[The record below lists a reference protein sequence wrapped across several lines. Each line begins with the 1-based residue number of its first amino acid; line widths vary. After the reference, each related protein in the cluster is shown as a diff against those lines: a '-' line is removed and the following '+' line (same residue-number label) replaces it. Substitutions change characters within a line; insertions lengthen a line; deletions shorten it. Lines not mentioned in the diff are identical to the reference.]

1 MVTVYVFSGGYTAER
16 VLNALAAFFHEG
28 SWASLLFIV
37 SIIALLMTAIR
48 FFMSH
53 DHHHLFNY
61 FVTNIFI
68 TAFLLTPTESVQ
80 IEDASNPAVRI
91 VSNVPIGVAAPA
103 HFATTLMYG
112 LSQAVDFIFATPD
125 DQNYARTGMLFG
137 SKMVR
142 LTQQVGIQNTEL
154 KNLWSQYTQNC
165 IRKDITINHKYTWN
179 DFANATDIF
188 EFLANNHPSPVR
200 RIAMDGAF
208 PTCKEA
214 LPRLEK
220 KFIDDANKSIS
231 LLSIRAFGDPKA
243 AFNDNQAQLDAMT
256 EAAVGSSYASF
267 YGVNKSATDILKQ
280 NIAVNGVRSGL
291 YDGAA
296 KMNATAT
303 AFNYARTQSQM
314 QTQSTMV
321 TIGLNA
327 QDWLPIVHSVLVL
340 LLICSSVPTLL
351 SIFIPGMTLKV
362 LKSYVGGLFYLA
374 MWPFFFTVINMIMTY
389 SLQSASMAAVGS
401 TDPVTQPPLLHAMS
415 LSATNPMM
423 AMYMKYAAI
432 AGWLMMAVPVIAK
445 NAFNGGG
452 AMVEGMA
459 YQLMNMSNSNASQA
473 ARAAATGDV
482 SYGVVQMD
490 TWQANTANENKFDS
504 SFSNQ
509 SFGALTQRADGS
521 SVNYLPGG
529 QAVYSSRAA
538 ISTPGFDISSSE
550 VQSRSLQNSLQEA
563 ERTTAQTRTSY
574 NQSVGNVSDQLT
586 SLTQTASHNASY
598 SSNTQHGQTSNV
610 QNTLSK
616 MDSVIQD
623 YANSKGI
630 SHSEAT
636 KEMSDTYFGV
646 GASITGSA
654 SAGKKVG
661 IGEGKISGSLGFDTG
676 KKITFS
682 DSETDEH
689 NRGRTERTSNSKQNQ
704 FNDLMSQLEQ
714 YSSSDSSG
722 EVSGFNQQAVSNLSE
737 SIRHTEDLAHAYD
750 ASYAKEQS
758 YSAALQDVQS
768 GSLSLSTNLIPE
780 FQDYVA
786 KRNPGN
792 VEAIMNGRTP
802 AINEEREAYFEAFM
816 AEKFEH
822 YNPELKQAFDNS
834 NMDQGAT
841 AVHGSDL
848 KAQYAQNSANLEQR
862 APQGRSEHLDEKIQ
876 SEQGQLF
883 NEGKYQEKRTQHKTE
898 VQHNQED
905 LAAIKKHR

>member
-1 MVTVYVFSGGYTAER
+1 
-16 VLNALAAFFHEG
+16 
-28 SWASLLFIV
+28 
-37 SIIALLMTAIR
+37 
-48 FFMSH
+48 
-53 DHHHLFNY
+53 
-61 FVTNIFI
+61 
-68 TAFLLTPTESVQ
+68 
-80 IEDASNPAVRI
+80 
-91 VSNVPIGVAAPA
+91 
-103 HFATTLMYG
+103 
-112 LSQAVDFIFATPD
+112 
-125 DQNYARTGMLFG
+125 
-137 SKMVR
+137 
-142 LTQQVGIQNTEL
+142 
-154 KNLWSQYTQNC
+154 
-165 IRKDITINHKYTWN
+165 
-179 DFANATDIF
+179 
-188 EFLANNHPSPVR
+188 
-200 RIAMDGAF
+200 
-208 PTCKEA
+208 
-214 LPRLEK
+214 
-220 KFIDDANKSIS
+220 
-231 LLSIRAFGDPKA
+231 
-243 AFNDNQAQLDAMT
+243 
-256 EAAVGSSYASF
+256 
-267 YGVNKSATDILKQ
+267 
-280 NIAVNGVRSGL
+280 
-291 YDGAA
+291 
-296 KMNATAT
+296 
-303 AFNYARTQSQM
+303 
-314 QTQSTMV
+314 
-321 TIGLNA
+321 
-327 QDWLPIVHSVLVL
+327 
-340 LLICSSVPTLL
+340 
-351 SIFIPGMTLKV
+351 
-362 LKSYVGGLFYLA
+362 
-374 MWPFFFTVINMIMTY
+374 
-389 SLQSASMAAVGS
+389 
-401 TDPVTQPPLLHAMS
+401 
-415 LSATNPMM
+415 
-423 AMYMKYAAI
+423 
-432 AGWLMMAVPVIAK
+432 
-445 NAFNGGG
+445 
-452 AMVEGMA
+452 
-459 YQLMNMSNSNASQA
+459 
-473 ARAAATGDV
+473 
-482 SYGVVQMD
+482 
-490 TWQANTANENKFDS
+490 
-504 SFSNQ
+504 
-509 SFGALTQRADGS
+509 
-521 SVNYLPGG
+521 
-529 QAVYSSRAA
+529 
-538 ISTPGFDISSSE
+538 
-550 VQSRSLQNSLQEA
+550 
-563 ERTTAQTRTSY
+563 
-574 NQSVGNVSDQLT
+574 
-586 SLTQTASHNASY
+586 
-598 SSNTQHGQTSNV
+598 SNV

-768 GSLSLSTNLIPE
+768 GSLSLNTNLIPE

>member
-16 VLNALAAFFHEG
+16 VFNALAAFFHGG

-53 DHHHLFNY
+53 DHHHLLNY

-91 VSNVPIGVAAPA
+91 VDNVPIGVAAPA

-112 LSQAVDFIFATPD
+112 LSQAVDFLFATPD
-125 DQNYARTGMLFG
+125 DQAYAKTGMLFG

-142 LTQQVGIQNTEL
+142 LTQQMGIQDAEL
-154 KNLWSQYTQNC
+154 KELWTQYTQNC

-179 DFANATDIF
+179 DFANASDIF
-188 EFLANNHPSPVR
+188 VFLTNNHPSPVR

-214 LPRLEK
+214 LPKLEK
-220 KFIDDANKSIS
+220 KFADEAQKGLGI
-231 LLSIRAFGDPKA
+231 LLTRSFADS
-243 AFNDNQAQLDAMT
+243 AQT
-256 EAAVGSSYASF
+256 EAMVANAINSSYNTF
-267 YGVNKSATDILKQ
+267 YNINQTATETLKQ
-280 NIAVNGVRSGL
+280 NIAINGVRSSL

-296 KMNATAT
+296 KMNATAA

-321 TIGLNA
+321 SIGLNA
-327 QDWLPIVHSVLVL
+327 QDWLPIAHSILVL
-340 LLICSSVPTLL
+340 LLVCSAIPTFL

-389 SLQSASMAAVGS
+389 SLKAAGLNSASI
-401 TDPVTQPPLLHAMS
+401 LHGMS
-415 LSATNPMM
+415 LNAADPMM
-423 AMYMKYAAI
+423 AMHMKYTAI

-445 NAFNGGG
+445 SAFNGGG

-473 ARAAATGDV
+473 ARAAATGDM

-563 ERTTAQTRTSY
+563 ERTTTQTRTSY

-598 SSNTQHGQTSNV
+598 GSNTQHGQTSNV

-636 KEMSDTYFGV
+636 KEMSDFYFGTNVRGGVSGEV
-646 GASITGSA
+646 GFGSKSVA
-654 SAGKKVG
+654 NGKL
-661 IGEGKISGSLGFDTG
+661 SGSFNGEIG
-676 KKITFS
+676 RKKTYS
-682 DSETDEH
+682 DSTSDERNH
-689 NRGRTERTSNSKQNQ
+689 GRTERTSSSKQNQ

-834 NMDQGAT
+834 SMDQRAT
-841 AVHGSDL
+841 AIYGSDL
-848 KAQYAQNSANLEQR
+848 KAQYAKNSANLEQR
-862 APQGRSEHLDEKIQ
+862 APQGRSEHLDKKIQ
-876 SEQGQLF
+876 SEQRQLF
-883 NEGKYQEKRTQHKTE
+883 NEGEYQEKRSQHKAE
-898 VQHNQED
+898 VQHSQED
-905 LAAIKKHR
+905 LATIKKHR

>member
-16 VLNALAAFFHEG
+16 VFNALAAFFHGG

-37 SIIALLMTAIR
+37 SIIALFMTAIR

-53 DHHHLFNY
+53 DHHHLLNY

-91 VSNVPIGVAAPA
+91 VDNVPIGVAAPA

-112 LSQAVDFIFATPD
+112 LSQAVDFLFTTPD
-125 DQNYARTGMLFG
+125 DQAYAKTGMLFG

-142 LTQQVGIQNTEL
+142 LTQQMGIQDAEL
-154 KNLWSQYTQNC
+154 KELWTQYTQNC

-179 DFANATDIF
+179 DFANASDIF
-188 EFLANNHPSPVR
+188 VFLTNNHPSPVR

-214 LPRLEK
+214 LPKLEQ
-220 KFIDDANKSIS
+220 KFADEAQKGLGI
-231 LLSIRAFGDPKA
+231 LLTRSFADS
-243 AFNDNQAQLDAMT
+243 AQT
-256 EAAVGSSYASF
+256 EAMVANAINSSYSTF
-267 YGVNKSATDILKQ
+267 YNINQTATETLKQ
-280 NIAVNGVRSGL
+280 NIAVNGVRSSL

-296 KMNATAT
+296 KMNATAA

-327 QDWLPIVHSVLVL
+327 QDWLPIAHSILVL
-340 LLICSSVPTLL
+340 LLVCSAIPTFL
-351 SIFIPGMTLKV
+351 SIFIPSMTLKV

-374 MWPFFFTVINMIMTY
+374 MWPFFFTIINMIMTY
-389 SLQSASMAAVGS
+389 SLKAAGLNSASI
-401 TDPVTQPPLLHAMS
+401 LHGMS
-415 LSATNPMM
+415 LNAADPMM
-423 AMYMKYAAI
+423 AMHMKYTAI

-473 ARAAATGDV
+473 ARAAATGDM

-574 NQSVGNVSDQLT
+574 NQSVGNVSDQLS

-598 SSNTQHGQTSNV
+598 GSNTQHGQTSNV

-623 YANSKGI
+623 YANSKGM
-630 SHSEAT
+630 SHSEAS
-636 KEMSDTYFGV
+636 KEMSEIYFDRRIGASFGGGIGKAGAKLSGDV
-646 GASITGSA
+646 GAT
-654 SAGKKVG
+654 
-661 IGEGKISGSLGFDTG
+661 LGGRYST
-676 KKITFS
+676 S
-682 DSETDEH
+682 NSSSNEH
-689 NRGRTERTSNSKQNQ
+689 NQGRTERTSNSKQNQ

-750 ASYAKEQS
+750 ASYAKEHS

-768 GSLSLSTNLIPE
+768 GSLSLNTNLIPE

-822 YNPELKQAFDNS
+822 YNPELKQAFDSSSMN
-834 NMDQGAT
+834 QGAT

-848 KAQYAQNSANLEQR
+848 KAQYAKSSASLEQR
-862 APQGRSEHLDEKIQ
+862 APQGRREQLNEKIQ
-876 SEQGQLF
+876 TEQGQLF
-883 NEGKYQEKRTQHKTE
+883 NDGKYQEKRSQHKAE
-898 VQHNQED
+898 VQHSQED
-905 LAAIKKHR
+905 LATIKKYR

>member
-16 VLNALAAFFHEG
+16 VFNALAAFFHGG
-28 SWASLLFIV
+28 SWTSLLFIV
-37 SIIALLMTAIR
+37 SIIALFMTAIR

-53 DHHHLFNY
+53 DHHHLLNY

-91 VSNVPIGVAAPA
+91 VDNVPIGVAAPA

-112 LSQAVDFIFATPD
+112 LSQAVDFLFATPD
-125 DQNYARTGMLFG
+125 DQAYAKTGMLFG

-142 LTQQVGIQNTEL
+142 LTQQMGIQDAEL
-154 KNLWSQYTQNC
+154 KELWTQYTQNC

-188 EFLANNHPSPVR
+188 VFLTNNHPSPVR

-214 LPRLEK
+214 LPKLEK
-220 KFIDDANKSIS
+220 KFADEAQKGLGI
-231 LLSIRAFGDPKA
+231 LLTRSFADS
-243 AFNDNQAQLDAMT
+243 AQT
-256 EAAVGSSYASF
+256 EAMVANAINSSYHTF
-267 YGVNKSATDILKQ
+267 YNINQTATETLKQ
-280 NIAVNGVRSGL
+280 NIAINGVRSSL

-296 KMNATAT
+296 KMNATAA

-321 TIGLNA
+321 SIGLNA
-327 QDWLPIVHSVLVL
+327 QDWLPIAHSILVL
-340 LLICSSVPTLL
+340 LLVCSAIPTFL

-389 SLQSASMAAVGS
+389 SLKAAGLNSASILHSISLNAA
-401 TDPVTQPPLLHAMS
+401 D
-415 LSATNPMM
+415 PMM
-423 AMYMKYAAI
+423 AMHMKYTAI

-445 NAFNGGG
+445 SAFNGGG

-473 ARAAATGDV
+473 ARAAATGDM

-598 SSNTQHGQTSNV
+598 GSNTQHGQTSNV

-616 MDSVIQD
+616 MDSVIQN

-636 KEMSDTYFGV
+636 KEMTDTYFGW
-646 GASITGSA
+646 
-654 SAGKKVG
+654 SAGVKGSGG
-661 IGEGKISGSLGFDTG
+661 IGKTG
-676 KKITFS
+676 AKYLKGEAHIGGDMGQKKTYS
-682 DSETDEH
+682 DSTSDER

-768 GSLSLSTNLIPE
+768 GSLSLNTNLIPE

-834 NMDQGAT
+834 SMAQGAT

-862 APQGRSEHLDEKIQ
+862 APQGRSAHLDEKIQ

-883 NEGKYQEKRTQHKTE
+883 NEGKYQEKRSQHKAE

-905 LAAIKKHR
+905 LATIKKHR

>member
-1 MVTVYVFSGGYTAER
+1 
-16 VLNALAAFFHEG
+16 
-28 SWASLLFIV
+28 
-37 SIIALLMTAIR
+37 
-48 FFMSH
+48 
-53 DHHHLFNY
+53 
-61 FVTNIFI
+61 
-68 TAFLLTPTESVQ
+68 
-80 IEDASNPAVRI
+80 
-91 VSNVPIGVAAPA
+91 
-103 HFATTLMYG
+103 
-112 LSQAVDFIFATPD
+112 
-125 DQNYARTGMLFG
+125 
-137 SKMVR
+137 
-142 LTQQVGIQNTEL
+142 
-154 KNLWSQYTQNC
+154 
-165 IRKDITINHKYTWN
+165 
-179 DFANATDIF
+179 
-188 EFLANNHPSPVR
+188 
-200 RIAMDGAF
+200 
-208 PTCKEA
+208 
-214 LPRLEK
+214 
-220 KFIDDANKSIS
+220 
-231 LLSIRAFGDPKA
+231 
-243 AFNDNQAQLDAMT
+243 
-256 EAAVGSSYASF
+256 
-267 YGVNKSATDILKQ
+267 
-280 NIAVNGVRSGL
+280 
-291 YDGAA
+291 
-296 KMNATAT
+296 
-303 AFNYARTQSQM
+303 
-314 QTQSTMV
+314 
-321 TIGLNA
+321 
-327 QDWLPIVHSVLVL
+327 
-340 LLICSSVPTLL
+340 
-351 SIFIPGMTLKV
+351 
-362 LKSYVGGLFYLA
+362 
-374 MWPFFFTVINMIMTY
+374 
-389 SLQSASMAAVGS
+389 
-401 TDPVTQPPLLHAMS
+401 PPLLHAMS

-563 ERTTAQTRTSY
+563 ERTTTQTRTSY

-598 SSNTQHGQTSNV
+598 GSNTQHGQTSNV

-636 KEMSDTYFGV
+636 KEMSDVYFGL
-646 GASITGSA
+646 
-654 SAGKKVG
+654 G
-661 IGEGKISGSLGFDTG
+661 IGVRGTGGIGKTGAKYLKGEISAHGDAGY
-676 KKITFS
+676 KKTYS
-682 DSETDEH
+682 DSTSDER
-689 NRGRTERTSNSKQNQ
+689 NRGRTERTSSSKQNQ

-768 GSLSLSTNLIPE
+768 GSLSLNTNLIPA

-834 NMDQGAT
+834 SMNQGAT

-848 KAQYAQNSANLEQR
+848 KAQYTQNSANLEQR
-862 APQGRSEHLDEKIQ
+862 APQGRSEHLDAKIQ

-883 NEGKYQEKRTQHKTE
+883 NEGKYQDKRTQHKAE

-905 LAAIKKHR
+905 LATIKKNR

>member
-1 MVTVYVFSGGYTAER
+1 
-16 VLNALAAFFHEG
+16 
-28 SWASLLFIV
+28 
-37 SIIALLMTAIR
+37 
-48 FFMSH
+48 
-53 DHHHLFNY
+53 
-61 FVTNIFI
+61 
-68 TAFLLTPTESVQ
+68 
-80 IEDASNPAVRI
+80 
-91 VSNVPIGVAAPA
+91 
-103 HFATTLMYG
+103 
-112 LSQAVDFIFATPD
+112 
-125 DQNYARTGMLFG
+125 
-137 SKMVR
+137 
-142 LTQQVGIQNTEL
+142 
-154 KNLWSQYTQNC
+154 
-165 IRKDITINHKYTWN
+165 
-179 DFANATDIF
+179 
-188 EFLANNHPSPVR
+188 
-200 RIAMDGAF
+200 
-208 PTCKEA
+208 
-214 LPRLEK
+214 
-220 KFIDDANKSIS
+220 
-231 LLSIRAFGDPKA
+231 
-243 AFNDNQAQLDAMT
+243 
-256 EAAVGSSYASF
+256 
-267 YGVNKSATDILKQ
+267 
-280 NIAVNGVRSGL
+280 
-291 YDGAA
+291 
-296 KMNATAT
+296 
-303 AFNYARTQSQM
+303 
-314 QTQSTMV
+314 
-321 TIGLNA
+321 
-327 QDWLPIVHSVLVL
+327 IVHSVLVL

-598 SSNTQHGQTSNV
+598 GSNTQHGQTSNV

-636 KEMSDTYFGV
+636 KEMSDVYFGW
-646 GASITGSA
+646 
-654 SAGKKVG
+654 SAGFKGTGGVG
-661 IGEGKISGSLGFDTG
+661 KTGAKYLKGEAYFGGDTG
-676 KKITFS
+676 YKKTYS
-682 DSETDEH
+682 DSTSDEH

-722 EVSGFNQQAVSNLSE
+722 EVNGFNQQAVSNLSE

-768 GSLSLSTNLIPE
+768 GSLSLNTNLIPE

-786 KRNPGN
+786 KRNPDN

-834 NMDQGAT
+834 SMDQGAT

-862 APQGRSEHLDEKIQ
+862 APQGRSEHLDKKIQ

-898 VQHNQED
+898 VQHSQED
-905 LAAIKKHR
+905 LATIKKHR